1 MITMPE
7 RPVRGEF
14 INFSASR
21 HDRAVLRRLAGV
33 EFDSCCAEH
42 RGVWKWFRIADAF
55 FL

>member
-33 EFDSCCAEH
+33 ICSSHD
-42 RGVWKWFRIADAF
+42 GVLNNPC
-55 FL
+55 FLT